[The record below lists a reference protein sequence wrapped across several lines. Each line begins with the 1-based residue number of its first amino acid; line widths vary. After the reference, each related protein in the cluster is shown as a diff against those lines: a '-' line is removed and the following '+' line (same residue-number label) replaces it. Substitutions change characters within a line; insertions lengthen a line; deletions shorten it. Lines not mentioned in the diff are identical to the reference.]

1 MPRVQ
6 TSTTIYNPLLY
17 NVSGA
22 VQREGNEEEDYTRE
36 ATDTVR
42 K

>member
-1 MPRVQ
+1 MRRVQ
-6 TSTTIYNPLLY
+6 TSTTIHYPLLY

-22 VQREGNEEEDYTRE
+22 VQRGQNEEEDYTRE